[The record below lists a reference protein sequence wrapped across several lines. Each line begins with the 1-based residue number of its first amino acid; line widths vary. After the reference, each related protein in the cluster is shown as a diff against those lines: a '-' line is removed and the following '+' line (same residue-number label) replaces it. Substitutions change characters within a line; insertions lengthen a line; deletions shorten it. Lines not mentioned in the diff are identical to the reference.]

1 MCFLF
6 LGPLCLFK
14 HSSETD
20 KITKPEMI
28 NNYQSYPVEV
38 KDIVNETLF
47 KEFNSELTKN
57 NKSTNTESKTESSQP
72 KINNI
77 IENNG

>member
-1 MCFLF
+1 
-6 LGPLCLFK
+6 
-14 HSSETD
+14 
-20 KITKPEMI
+20 MI
-28 NNYQSYPVEV
+28 NNFQSYPIEV

-57 NKSTNTESKTESSQP
+57 NKSTNTESKTENSQS

-77 IENNG
+77 VENNG